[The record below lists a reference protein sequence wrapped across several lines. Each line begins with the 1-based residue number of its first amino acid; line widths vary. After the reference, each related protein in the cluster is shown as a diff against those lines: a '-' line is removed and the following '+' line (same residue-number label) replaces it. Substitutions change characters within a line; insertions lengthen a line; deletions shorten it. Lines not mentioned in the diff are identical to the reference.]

1 MLDVLAGVMDCL
13 VIGGGCAG
21 LSAAVRLA
29 SRGAR
34 VMVVEAR
41 PTLGGRAN
49 TFADPETG
57 EAVDNGQHVLFGC
70 YHETLEFLGTIG
82 TAGDVWFQPNLEVA
96 FVDREG
102 RPSTLRVG
110 GLPAP
115 WHLVAALID
124 WDALSGHDR
133 WSALRIARP
142 LRVAARQL
150 RGDSRQIAASP
161 GETVENWLIRN
172 GQSARIRELLWD
184 PLALAA
190 LNQSPQTAAAPIF
203 AGVLARMFGS
213 DSRDAALGLPRR
225 PLLELYAEPSRRFL
239 EARGSVVRTGA
250 PAQIAIGPDGL
261 ASVRVRDEPVE
272 ASAIVAAVPWFG
284 LKGLLSGDLTPLA
297 DIVRRAAAME
307 SSPIVTVNLWLD
319 RQVVDVPF
327 LGLPGRSFQWVFDK
341 SGGGHGG
348 PSHLSLVSSGADRLV
363 NLSNDELVR
372 VALDDLTQALP
383 QAFAAV
389 VRRARAVRE
398 KQATFSLAPNQP
410 PRPATRTPVP
420 NLFLAGDWIDTG
432 LPGTIESAVVSGH
445 RAAAAVG
452 QALHLRAFG

>member
-1 MLDVLAGVMDCL
+1 MLDVMAGVMDCV

-70 YHETLEFLGTIG
+70 YHETMEFLGTIG

-102 RPSTLRVG
+102 RSSTLRVG

-115 WHLVAALID
+115 WHLVAAILD
-124 WDALSGHDR
+124 WDALSGKDR

-213 DSRDAALGLPRR
+213 DSRDAALGWPTR
-225 PLLELYAEPSRRFL
+225 PLLELYAEPARRFL
-239 EARGSVVRTGA
+239 EARGSAVRTGA
-250 PAQIAIGPDGL
+250 PAQVAIGPDGL
-261 ASVRVRDEPVE
+261 ASVRVRDEQVD

-297 DIVRRAAAME
+297 DIVRRASAME
-307 SSPIVTVNLWLD
+307 PSPIVTVNLWLD

-341 SGGGHGG
+341 SGGGGHEG
-348 PSHLSLVSSGADRLV
+348 PTQLSLVSSGADRLV
-363 NLSNDELVR
+363 NLSNGELVR
-372 VALDDLTQALP
+372 VAVDDLTQALP
-383 QAFAAV
+383 QAFAAA

-445 RAAAAVG
+445 RAAAEVEQYA
-452 QALHLRAFG
+452 R